1 MGTFHFDE
9 ASLESPFVRLL
20 ENSPLLFNFPALRH
34 GERHDWTFFWTCNI
48 SLPTAALL
56 EVGGFDE
63 ENFHK
68 AIGEDVELGIRLQK
82 RGYGVVYRE
91 DCVAHHHH
99 ELTPASY
106 MRRAVDLGVH
116 QLKIEGIHGIQG
128 LAWSQD
134 PAQRAREKETLGTLE
149 TEREGRER
157 PGRARGVRHG
167 VSRAPRPRRAPREAP
182 GRYAAGHVHLPAGR
196 PSPR

>member
-1 MGTFHFDE
+1 M
-9 ASLESPFVRLL
+9 
-20 ENSPLLFNFPALRH
+20 
-34 GERHDWTFFWTCNI
+34 
-48 SLPTAALL
+48 
-56 EVGGFDE
+56 GGFDE

-128 LAWSQD
+128 LAWSED
-134 PAQRAREKETLGTLE
+134 PAKRAREKETLVGTLE
-149 TEREGRER
+149 TEREWAENVL
-157 PGRARGVRHG
+157 AEL
-167 VSRAPRPRRAPREAP
+167 EAFDTEY
-182 GRYAAGHVHLPAGR
+182 RGR
-196 PSPR
+196 PVPGELSRSSGPIRSGPCASSGWQAFTSVSTA